1 MQKIVIHPKGPLS
14 GRIRVSGAKN
24 AALPILAATLL
35 ADSPSELDDLPS
47 LSDVEN
53 MLEILRYLGADIQK
67 NRETTTIDPHQLSC
81 PEIPYKAT
89 GKLRASFLVAGPL
102 LAKHKKCRIAL
113 PGGCQ
118 IGTRP
123 IDLHLK
129 GFAALGAAIDLSGGF
144 VTLSAPRLSGAR
156 IYLDFPSVG
165 ATENIMMAASLADGE
180 TVIEN
185 AAAEPEISDLA
196 VYLSRMG
203 AQITGAGTDTVRIAG
218 VSSLSGAFHRI
229 IPDRIEAGTFMIAAA
244 ITGGKIHIENVI
256 PSHLTA
262 LTAKMREMGV
272 RITEYQNSTL
282 AECADELFPTN
293 IKTLPYPGF
302 PTDMQ
307 SQLCALMS
315 RANGTGIITETVFE
329 NRFMHVSELKR
340 MGADITI
347 EGRAAIV
354 KGQKRLTGAEVTA
367 TDLRAGAALLLAG
380 LSAEGTTVINEAHHI
395 FRGYDRL
402 EKKLNSLGANVQIA
416 E

>member
-1 MQKIVIHPKGPLS
+1 MQKILIRPQGPLS
-14 GRIRVSGAKN
+14 GCVRISGAKN
-24 AALPILAATLL
+24 AALPLLAAALL
-35 ADSPSELDDLPS
+35 ADSPSVFSDLPS

-53 MLEILRYLGADIQK
+53 MLGILRNIGADIRTSEK
-67 NRETTTIDPHQLSC
+67 GTAIVLKHLSAS
-81 PEIPYKAT
+81 EIPYKDT

-102 LAKHKKCRIAL
+102 LARYGHCRIAL

-129 GFAALGAAIDLSGGF
+129 GFTALGADTSISGGF
-144 VTLSAPRLSGAR
+144 VTLSAERLTGAR

-165 ATENIMMAASLADGE
+165 ATENIMMAATLAEGE

-185 AAAEPEISDLA
+185 AAAEPEITDLA
-196 VYLSRMG
+196 IYLARMG
-203 AQITGAGTDTVRIAG
+203 AEISGAGTDTVRITG
-218 VSSLSGAFHRI
+218 VSSLSGAYHRI

-244 ITGGKIHIENVI
+244 ITGGKIRIENMI
-256 PSHLTA
+256 PSHLSA
-262 LTAKMREMGV
+262 LTAKLREMGV
-272 RITEYQNSTL
+272 QITEYENSAL
-282 AECADELFPTN
+282 VECADELFPTN

-307 SQLCALMS
+307 SQLCALLS

-329 NRFMHVSELKR
+329 NRFMHVGELKR

-347 EGRAAIV
+347 EGRAAII

-380 LSAEGTTVINEAHHI
+380 LAAEGNSLIDEAHHI
-395 FRGYDRL
+395 FRGYDHL
-402 EKKLNSLGANVQIA
+402 PEKLRALGADISLL
-416 E
+416 

>member
-1 MQKIVIHPKGPLS
+1 MQKIVICPQGPLS
-14 GRIRVSGAKN
+14 GSVRVSGAKN
-24 AALPILAATLL
+24 AALPILAAAIL
-35 ADSPSELDDLPS
+35 ADSPSVFSDLPA

-53 MLEILRYLGADIQK
+53 MLEILRHLGAAIQK
-67 NRETTTIDPHQLSC
+67 TQEGTRIDASHLSC

-102 LAKHKKCRIAL
+102 LAKYKKCRIAL

-129 GFAALGAAIDLSGGF
+129 GFSALGAAVDLSGGF

-180 TVIEN
+180 TIIEN
-185 AAAEPEISDLA
+185 AAAEPEISDLS
-196 VYLSRMG
+196 VYLTRMG
-203 AQITGAGTDTVRIAG
+203 AQIMGAGTDTVRIKG

-244 ITGGKIHIENVI
+244 ITGGKIRIENMI
-256 PSHLTA
+256 PAHLTA

-272 RITEYQNSTL
+272 KICEYENSAL
-282 AECADELFPTN
+282 VECADELFPTN
-293 IKTLPYPGF
+293 IKTLPYPGV

-307 SQLCALMS
+307 SQLCALLS

-329 NRFMHVSELKR
+329 NRFMHVAELKR

-380 LSAEGTTVINEAHHI
+380 LSAEGTTVIDEARHI
-395 FRGYDRL
+395 FRGYDHL
-402 EKKLNSLGANVQIA
+402 PEKLNALGGNVQIL
-416 E
+416 